1 LPKSDLRLRDILFAA
16 KTVMQDEGPVADPY
30 EVSLRIAKAGTT
42 PILFKNAFGGGEEI
56 VANIFASKDS
66 VSNCLGIDGKK
77 FLRDLGRMIANPAG
91 SLRRAQMDL
100 FQERKAGRGT
110 GLPAFQ
116 YFRSD
121 AGKYV
126 TSSVLLAQDPDSQ
139 VVNMSVHRMLVLNDR
154 SFAVR
159 MVEGRHLHRIFM
171 RHREKGQDTP
181 VAILVGCMPE
191 VMVAACCPLK
201 WGKSEMQLASSL
213 AGGQLSVV
221 EPPGLDFSVPSGAEY
236 LLVGSISRSELVP
249 ESQVDILGTPD
260 AERRQPVVRISG
272 FYAKESPL
280 YHAILPSGY
289 EHKTLMGVP
298 RAAAVWTALEG
309 RGIEVRGLV
318 LTPGSGG
325 WLHCV
330 MSIKKKTRT
339 DARDAI
345 LVALNA
351 HGSVKGV
358 VVVDEDINP
367 EDYESIDFALATRLK
382 ERSQL
387 IAYEGLRGSSLDP
400 SADRESHATLK
411 WGLDLTLDINEDKRR
426 FMKEPIA

>member
-1 LPKSDLRLRDILFAA
+1 MRLRDVLSAG
-16 KTVMQDEGPVADPY
+16 KTVMQVEGPAADPY
-30 EVSLRIAKAGTT
+30 EVPLRIAKAGTT
-42 PILFKNAFGGGEEI
+42 PILFKNAFGGGEQI

-66 VSNCLGIDGKK
+66 VSGCLGIDDRE
-77 FLRDLGRMIANPAG
+77 FLRDLGRRITNPIG
-91 SLRRAQMDL
+91 SLRRTQMDA
-100 FQERKAGRGT
+100 FQEKKVGRGT

-126 TSSVLLAQDPDSQ
+126 TSSVFLAQDPDSQ
-139 VVNMSVHRMLVLNDR
+139 VVNMSVHRMLVLNDK

-159 MVEGRHLHRIFM
+159 MVEGRHLHRIFT
-171 RHREKGQDTP
+171 RHRERGQDTP

-191 VMVAACCPLK
+191 VMVAACCPVK
-201 WGKSEMQLASSL
+201 WGESEMRLAGSL
-213 AGGQLSVV
+213 AGGELPVV
-221 EPPGLDFSVPSGAEY
+221 EPPGLDFSVPSGTEY
-236 LLVGSISRSELVP
+236 LLVGSISKSELAP

-289 EHKTLMGVP
+289 EHKTLMGIP

-309 RGIEVRGLV
+309 RGIEVSGLA

-330 MSIKKKTRT
+330 ISIKKKTRT
-339 DARDAI
+339 DARDAV

-367 EDYESIDFALATRLK
+367 EDYESIDFALATRLR
-382 ERSQL
+382 ERDQL
-387 IAYEGLRGSSLDP
+387 ITYEGLRGSSLDP

-411 WGLDLTLDINEDKRR
+411 WGLDLTLDTNEDKRR